1 MLEQLFKEM
10 SSGLPAGAPPPDG
23 YASLNLTKEKVCDCV
38 VIIITDL

>member
-23 YASLNLTKEKVCDCV
+23 YASLNLTKEKVCNTI
-38 VIIITDL
+38 VIITIDL